1 MATDKLMNH
10 TQGESIITNLSSIAS
25 NLQNVTAIS
34 PAKFGM
40 GYAVC
45 DTAAATAAKTATIA
59 NYTLTEGALVTVKF
73 TNGSTST
80 GATLNLNDTG
90 AKNILY
96 KGQALTS
103 NIISAGDICTFIYST
118 NAYNIINLDALSG
131 AGAGTVRSIGAEGGL
146 ITDQTSGAAIQ
157 QEGNVK
163 LNLKSQ
169 STIVAVGAPD
179 TETTKTYPVALDSSG
194 YPGVAVPWTDTT
206 YSTFTDSVDGLVPA
220 ADGTGETGMFLK
232 GDGTWATP
240 TNTTYSQGSGINI
253 DANNEISNTGV
264 TAISPSSNNGNISV
278 TTNGSTA
285 DVAVTGLNNA
295 AYKDV
300 DSTIDMSDPSSNVP
314 TSAAVSTAITNAVN
328 ALPEPMVFKGTV
340 NGTYPATPN
349 VGDTYKATANS
360 TSGVTPAY
368 KMGDTVIYSEPS
380 TGTFEWVVIPS
391 GDEPSGTV
399 TGITGSDGIVTLDAT
414 TSSST
419 ISTSGTAKLA
429 LVTNHTTS
437 VNAGNATSTANRSYP
452 VAIDG
457 NSKLAVN
464 VPWENTT
471 YANGTGITIGSGN
484 AINHS
489 NSVTE
494 VTTAGAYKVKYDAQG
509 HITGTAALSASDI
522 SAVPTSRTVN
532 SKALTGNITLSGDD
546 LVLTNYVKGSSTDA
560 VAATDKVNAAIA
572 KHENRLDTCQ
582 TNILYT
588 LGKTGKNVFDFDSWI
603 DGLTVTRGT
612 FTTSGNSIT
621 ITATENDASTDRW
634 NPASNVGNTF
644 KIPTKAGEVKILQWS
659 ADLSQ
664 ASNGGTVYIF
674 PNGSPT
680 GLVWG
685 YASSSKIT
693 YTVPSGC
700 EFITI
705 RFGVARSGESITFS
719 NIMICAQ
726 EDWNVSP
733 DYQPYKGLP
742 NVDLTQLEA
751 EDRNALVEVVDSG
764 AKNLVD
770 LTNLEAIKA
779 LNTSSSGSWTNNVYT
794 YDTVS
799 FTINNDCTISVST
812 NGQSTT
818 QAAIYLPVPV
828 LQDYESYVVSGCPVG
843 GSQSQTNA
851 YLLDYQYQRDGNIA
865 YLLDIGGGV
874 NFVNRASDSDRR
886 MLIIVRAQTTI
897 STPIIFKPMICT
909 EAEWN
914 MSHAF
919 VPYCRSNSDLTE
931 REATDREALAEVVD
945 SGAKNKFNLD
955 STLTASNCSFAKT
968 SDAITITASDHYASV
983 NTVLTL
989 KAGTYILR
997 TKPSNATVGSAG
1009 QVAIGYGLAS
1019 SVSLIENKSW
1029 NGIDEY
1035 LELKLTVTT
1044 EANYRIYL
1052 YANLSST
1059 SPSSNVVT
1067 FSEIMFCTKAAFDI
1081 SPAFVPYRPDYDDI
1095 VEQMPHI
1102 TKIAATTT
1110 DTEALISSA
1119 TISIP
1124 ASTLI
1129 RITARLNYNATAPKS
1144 ITLSFSDDPDLYK
1157 TPRYLIATEERS
1169 TGELWLD
1176 TQVCR
1181 AVSGGNQAASVYVW
1195 ASSMASGSNKIII
1208 VTELL
1213 GNL

>member
-582 TNILYT
+582 TNILYSIRT
-588 LGKTGKNVFDFDSWI
+588 GAKNQLKLTGDVWNPDVLRVYWDYENGTVRVTGSTATTKTVFINLGSWTAPEDGVYRLYANAEACKANVRVYDDALWSTYDSGGGASNEATWTK
-603 DGLTVTRGT
+603 GTTRTIYLRIANG
-612 FTTSGNSIT
+612 FYVGDIT
-621 ITATENDASTDRW
+621 IT
-634 NPASNVGNTF
+634 
-644 KIPTKAGEVKILQWS
+644 
-659 ADLSQ
+659 
-664 ASNGGTVYIF
+664 
-674 PNGSPT
+674 
-680 GLVWG
+680 
-685 YASSSKIT
+685 
-693 YTVPSGC
+693 
-700 EFITI
+700 
-705 RFGVARSGESITFS
+705 
-719 NIMICAQ
+719 
-726 EDWNVSP
+726 
-733 DYQPYKGLP
+733 
-742 NVDLTQLEA
+742 
-751 EDRNALVEVVDSG
+751 
-764 AKNLVD
+764 
-770 LTNLEAIKA
+770 
-779 LNTSSSGSWTNNVYT
+779 
-794 YDTVS
+794 
-799 FTINNDCTISVST
+799 
-812 NGQSTT
+812 
-818 QAAIYLPVPV
+818 
-828 LQDYESYVVSGCPVG
+828 
-843 GSQSQTNA
+843 
-851 YLLDYQYQRDGNIA
+851 
-865 YLLDIGGGV
+865 
-874 NFVNRASDSDRR
+874 
-886 MLIIVRAQTTI
+886 
-897 STPIIFKPMICT
+897 PMICQKSVFDADSSF
-909 EAEWN
+909 EP
-914 MSHAF
+914 HAA
-919 VPYCRSNSDLTE
+919 SNRKLTVLEEEDRDALTE
-931 REATDREALAEVVD
+931 VID
-945 SGAKNKFNLD
+945 SGAKNKWANGTSGTVSGWRGTFQIGQTLKKGTYIIYFD
-955 STLTASNCSFAKT
+955 SLTSTDTDADTCQIIAISGSTQVSNNAQCPRGSKVYTTLEIT
-968 SDAITITASDHYASV
+968 SDATALWIYSSNSSGTGDNDSATFTNGMICTLAEWKVSQEYVPHRMNYQDLCDKKEPALSTTSKTSGSLDDIAENSFYLVTDGTTGRPVSEYGFVRTSVYSPSVMLQEFISFSGNASSSSIV
-983 NTVLTL
+983 FVRV
-989 KAGTYILR
+989 KQAGTWQSWKQL
-997 TKPSNATVGSAG
+997 TNA
-1009 QVAIGYGLAS
+1009 
-1019 SVSLIENKSW
+1019 
-1029 NGIDEY
+1029 
-1035 LELKLTVTT
+1035 
-1044 EANYRIYL
+1044 
-1052 YANLSST
+1052 
-1059 SPSSNVVT
+1059 
-1067 FSEIMFCTKAAFDI
+1067 
-1081 SPAFVPYRPDYDDI
+1081 
-1095 VEQMPHI
+1095 
-1102 TKIAATTT
+1102 
-1110 DTEALISSA
+1110 
-1119 TISIP
+1119 
-1124 ASTLI
+1124 
-1129 RITARLNYNATAPKS
+1129 
-1144 ITLSFSDDPDLYK
+1144 
-1157 TPRYLIATEERS
+1157 
-1169 TGELWLD
+1169 
-1176 TQVCR
+1176 
-1181 AVSGGNQAASVYVW
+1181 
-1195 ASSMASGSNKIII
+1195 
-1208 VTELL
+1208 
-1213 GNL
+1213 

>member
-340 NGTYPATPN
+340 NGTYPATPA

-582 TNILYT
+582 TNIWYV
-588 LGKTGKNVFDFDSWI
+588 LGKTGKNLADPA
-603 DGLTVTRGT
+603 L
-612 FTTSGNSIT
+612 FTTGGYISNSNGTVQPSETLSYMDYLEVNPNTEYYIT
-621 ITATENDASTDRW
+621 PN
-634 NPASNVGNTF
+634 ASNNWGAWYDANKNF
-644 KIPTKAGEVKILQWS
+644 ISGLSAYGTKTSPANAKYLRCTLIGSYATSFMVCTKE
-659 ADLSQ
+659 DYD
-664 ASNGGTVYIF
+664 VY
-674 PNGSPT
+674 PN
-680 GLVWG
+680 
-685 YASSSKIT
+685 
-693 YTVPSGC
+693 
-700 EFITI
+700 
-705 RFGVARSGESITFS
+705 
-719 NIMICAQ
+719 
-726 EDWNVSP
+726 
-733 DYQPYKGLP
+733 YQPYKGKS
-742 NVDLTQLEA
+742 NSDLTYLEA
-751 EDRNALVEVVDSG
+751 EDRAELIELVDGG
-764 AKNLVD
+764 AKNLLQLSSKTVKQD
-770 LTNLEAIKA
+770 SDNVVAVIDGATNEIT
-779 LNTSSSGSWTNNVYT
+779 LN
-794 YDTVS
+794 
-799 FTINNDCTISVST
+799 I
-812 NGQSTT
+812 STT
-818 QAAIYLPVPV
+818 ASTTCYIGLTTWTAP
-828 LQDYESYVVSGCPVG
+828 
-843 GSQSQTNA
+843 A
-851 YLLDYQYQRDGNIA
+851 DG
-865 YLLDIGGGV
+865 Y
-874 NFVNRASDSDRR
+874 
-886 MLIIVRAQTTI
+886 
-897 STPIIFKPMICT
+897 
-909 EAEWN
+909 
-914 MSHAF
+914 
-919 VPYCRSNSDLTE
+919 Y
-931 REATDREALAEVVD
+931 
-945 SGAKNKFNLD
+945 
-955 STLTASNCSFAKT
+955 
-968 SDAITITASDHYASV
+968 
-983 NTVLTL
+983 
-989 KAGTYILR
+989 
-997 TKPSNATVGSAG
+997 
-1009 QVAIGYGLAS
+1009 
-1019 SVSLIENKSW
+1019 
-1029 NGIDEY
+1029 
-1035 LELKLTVTT
+1035 
-1044 EANYRIYL
+1044 YL
-1052 YANLSST
+1052 YAENANEANILVYDDGNWATYNVPGQSKSPIAYWTKGT
-1059 SPSSNVVT
+1059 SRNIFLRVGVGATAVT
-1067 FSEIMFCTKAAFDI
+1067 NRKIKVMICTKAAFGV
-1081 SPAFVPYRPDYDDI
+1081 SPKFVAYRMDYDKLIDFATAKSIPTADFIEFATGYSNVAQTNLYIQGNHVFGRILCQKTTGKYSYTQEQIGTIKSKYRPTETQVGQSYYSDANPWS
-1095 VEQMPHI
+1095 VE
-1102 TKIAATTT
+1102 
-1110 DTEALISSA
+1110 
-1119 TISIP
+1119 
-1124 ASTLI
+1124 
-1129 RITARLNYNATAPKS
+1129 
-1144 ITLSFSDDPDLYK
+1144 SFGYSY
-1157 TPRYLIATEERS
+1157 TMT
-1169 TGELWLD
+1169 TGEIKVKTCQD
-1176 TQVCR
+1176 
-1181 AVSGGNQAASVYVW
+1181 GNNLYDHC
-1195 ASSMASGSNKIII
+1195 I
-1208 VTELL
+1208 LL
-1213 GNL
+1213 VDFLIKT